1 MVHST
6 DSVMDSQR
14 SAEEELLPS
23 VEYPISPFL
32 PKHDGWKVKR
42 EESEVTLTMD
52 VEGGEKVVITLY
64 INKSVEREVS
74 SLTIG
79 LMR

>member
-14 SAEEELLPS
+14 SAEEELVPG

-42 EESEVTLTMD
+42 KESEVTLTRD